1 MVSVGSGTNRYR
13 QNFRTKE
20 EAEIAER
27 KEILYRKGIIDRTER
42 PQGAPQDVTL
52 SNPHGHTLRAAFKL
66 TCRDMWSQRK
76 SDASIKAGTRVLKA
90 LGEDTLCSA
99 VTTQV
104 IREMIDEMEDVGNT
118 GATINKKL
126 SALSMMLKTAADE
139 GWIETMPRIKRR
151 ANGTHRVRWLDVD
164 EEQQVLYKTEQL
176 GLLSLK
182 DFIICAIDT
191 GFRRGELMNFKV
203 ADYRDGM
210 LHLHPD
216 ETKTS
221 KARAVPATDRVHEII
236 VNRRHNT
243 KLFDEFTENKIRM
256 HWDTLRYALGKADD
270 PQFVIHMLRH
280 TCASRLAMQDKP
292 AQFIQEWMG
301 HTTPLTT
308 ARYMHLAPAKL
319 REGKEALENYRR
331 PELKVVTG

>member
-1 MVSVGSGTNRYR
+1 MASVGSGPNRYR
-13 QNFRTKE
+13 QSFNTEE
-20 EAEIAER
+20 EAKIAEQR
-27 KEILYRKGIIDRTER
+27 ETLVRKGILEPSER
-42 PQGAPQDVTL
+42 PVRHARDKAYGQPLD
-52 SNPHGHTLRAAFKL
+52 HTLRSAYRL
-66 TCRDMWSQRK
+66 TCRDAWSQRK
-76 SDASIKAGTRVLKA
+76 SDASTKAAERVMKS

-104 IREMIDEMEDVGNT
+104 IREMIDEMEDAGNT

-151 ANGTHRVRWLDVD
+151 ANGTHRVRWLNAD

-176 GLLSLK
+176 GLCSLK

-280 TCASRLAMQDKP
+280 TCASRLAMQDKS